1 MLLSVLTR
9 GGIARWRNRRRWHAH
24 ENTTSHAEMGHM
36 HSVEQSPSTACY
48 ADVGG
53 RTPQHTE
60 RYNLFSLPFTLVR
73 DWKGDE
79 WLGDARALC
88 EPVTVV
94 RLQHSNT
101 AGKVGKEEEKKWR
114 EGKKGLTVIVSVPV
128 DPGFDG
134 IGCPTTVHLNVHLP
148 IVCPT
153 P

>member
-1 MLLSVLTR
+1 
-9 GGIARWRNRRRWHAH
+9 
-24 ENTTSHAEMGHM
+24 MGHM
-36 HSVEQSPSTACY
+36 HSVEQSQSTACY

-53 RTPQHTE
+53 RTPLHTE
-60 RYNLFSLPFTLVR
+60 RYILFSLPFTLVR

-114 EGKKGLTVIVSVPV
+114 REKRI
-128 DPGFDG
+128 DG
-134 IGCPTTVHLNVHLP
+134 NCERACGPWL
-148 IVCPT
+148 
-153 P
+153 